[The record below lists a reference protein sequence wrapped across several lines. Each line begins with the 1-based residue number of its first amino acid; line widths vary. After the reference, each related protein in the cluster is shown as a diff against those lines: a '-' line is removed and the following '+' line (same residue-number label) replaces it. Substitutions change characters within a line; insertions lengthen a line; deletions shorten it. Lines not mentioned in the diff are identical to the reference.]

1 MKWMISLS
9 LIALLITGLSVY
21 SNTQT
26 DQKLAEKGV
35 VGAVIKHENGL
46 DSRAMT

>member
-26 DQKLAEKGV
+26 DQIAEKGV
-35 VGAVIKHENGL
+35 VGAVIKHEKGI
-46 DSRAMT
+46 DSRVMI

>member
-26 DQKLAEKGV
+26 DQKIAEKGV
-35 VGAVIKHENGL
+35 VGAVIQYEKGIG
-46 DSRAMT
+46 